1 MFWHEYA
8 KIPRHTSQ
16 NAITEGDFKCILTRN
31 CEGTEQL
38 REVTDKTVRKQ
49 CKYEEEHTVKKY
61 GVNEL
66 RQMFLDFFESKG
78 HLVMNSFSLVPQ
90 NDNSLLLINAGMAP
104 LKPYFTGAEIPPR
117 TRVATC
123 QKCIRTG
130 DIENVGK
137 TARHGTFFEM
147 LGNFSFGDYFK
158 HEAIAWSWEFLTKVV
173 GLDENRLYP
182 SVYEEDDEAFDIWNK
197 EIGVPADRIFRF
209 GKEDNFW
216 EHGAGPCGPC
226 SEIYYDRGEKYGCG
240 KPGCTVGCDCDRY
253 MEVWN
258 NVFTQ
263 FENDGEGHYETLKQK
278 NIDTGM
284 GLERLAVVVQ
294 DVDSIFDVD
303 TLCAL
308 RNKVCEVAGKTY
320 GVHHDDDVSIRLIT
334 DHMRS
339 ATFLISDGVMPT
351 NEGRGYVLRR
361 LIRRAARHG
370 RLLGIEGPFLE
381 KLSETVIEGSK
392 DGYPELE
399 EKKTFILNVLH
410 NEESQFNKTIDQGLK
425 ILADLEAEM
434 KEAGKSVLGGSDAFR
449 LYDTYGFPIDLT
461 KEILE
466 EKGYTIDE
474 DGFKEEMEVQ
484 RKRARESRAVS
495 NYMGADATVYDEI
508 DRNITTEFD
517 GYDKLEAASKVT
529 VLTTETEI
537 VDSLM
542 EGQKGT
548 IFVEKTPFYA
558 TMGGQEGDTGVI
570 STANGVF
577 RVEDTIKLRGGKYGH
592 VGVMESGMIANG
604 DEVTLKVDEQ
614 ERKDTCKNHSATH
627 LLQKALK
634 TVLGAHV
641 EQKGSLVNPTR
652 LRFDFAHFQAM
663 TAEEIA
669 EVEAL
674 VNKEIQ
680 AALPVTTQVMGIE
693 EAKKTGAMALFG
705 EKYGDEVRV
714 VSMGDFSVELCGGTH
729 VANTANITLFK
740 IVSEAGVAA
749 GVRRIEALTG
759 NNVIEY
765 YRQMEENLHTIA
777 KTLKTSP
784 AEIPEKIAHLQKE
797 VKELQS
803 ENESLKSKMAQ
814 DSLGNVMDQ
823 VVEVK
828 GVKVLAAA
836 VDGVDMNGL
845 RDLGDQLKEKL
856 GEGVVVLASAKDGK
870 VSLLAMATQGAMD
883 KGAHAGN
890 LIKAAAA
897 IVGGGGGGRPNMAQ
911 AGGKNPDKIPEAI
924 AKIAELVE
932 GQLK

>member
-1 MFWHEYA
+1 MFLE
-8 KIPRHTSQ
+8 K
-16 NAITEGDFKCILTRN
+16 LRN
-31 CEGTEQL
+31 RGAS
-38 REVTDKTVRKQ
+38 DSN
-49 CKYEEEHTVKKY
+49 KYEEEHTVKKY

-320 GVHHDDDVSIRLIT
+320 GVNHEDDVSIRLIT

-495 NYMGADATVYDEI
+495 NYMGADATVNDEI
-508 DRNITTEFD
+508 DRNITTEFT
-517 GYDKLEAASKVT
+517 GYDKLEATSKVT

-570 STANGVF
+570 TTANGVF

-592 VGVMESGMIANG
+592 VGVMESGMISNG

-663 TAEEIA
+663 TPEEIA
-669 EVEAL
+669 ETEAL

-680 AALPVTTQVMGIE
+680 AALPVTTQIMGIE

-784 AEIPEKIAHLQKE
+784 AEITEKITHLQKE

-828 GVKVLAAA
+828 GVKVLASA

-924 AKIAELVE
+924 AKVAELVE

>member
-1 MFWHEYA
+1 MFLE
-8 KIPRHTSQ
+8 K
-16 NAITEGDFKCILTRN
+16 LRN
-31 CEGTEQL
+31 RGAS
-38 REVTDKTVRKQ
+38 DSN
-49 CKYEEEHTVKKY
+49 KYEEEHTVKKY

-320 GVHHDDDVSIRLIT
+320 GVNHEDDVSIRLIT

-508 DRNITTEFD
+508 DRNITTEFT
-517 GYDKLEAASKVT
+517 GYDKLEATSKVT

-570 STANGVF
+570 TTANGVF

-592 VGVMESGMIANG
+592 VGVMESGMISG
-604 DEVTLKVDEQ
+604 GEEVTLKVDEQ

-663 TAEEIA
+663 TPEEIA
-669 EVEAL
+669 ETEAL

-680 AALPVTTQVMGIE
+680 AALPVTTQIMGIE

-784 AEIPEKIAHLQKE
+784 AEITEKITHLQKE

-828 GVKVLAAA
+828 GVKVLASA

-870 VSLLAMATQGAMD
+870 VSLLAMATQGALD
-883 KGAHAGN
+883 KGAHAGH

-924 AKIAELVE
+924 AKVAELVE

>member
-1 MFWHEYA
+1 M
-8 KIPRHTSQ
+8 
-16 NAITEGDFKCILTRN
+16 
-31 CEGTEQL
+31 
-38 REVTDKTVRKQ
+38 
-49 CKYEEEHTVKKY
+49 KKY

-66 RQMFLDFFESKG
+66 RQMFLDFMESKG
-78 HLVMNSFSLVPQ
+78 HLVMKSFSLVPQ
-90 NDNSLLLINAGMAP
+90 GDKSLLLINAGMAP

-158 HEAIAWSWEFLTKVV
+158 HEAIAWSWEFLTEVV
-173 GLDENRLYP
+173 GLDPERLYP
-182 SVYEEDDEAFDIWNK
+182 SVYQEDDEAFEIWNK
-197 EIGVPADRIFRF
+197 EVGIPAERIFRF

-240 KPGCTVGCDCDRY
+240 KEGCTVGCDCDRY

-263 FENDGEGHYETLKQK
+263 FENDGNGNYETLKNK

-303 TLCAL
+303 TICSL
-308 RNKVCEVAGKTY
+308 RNLVCKIAGKEY
-320 GVHHDDDVSIRLIT
+320 GREYSDDVSIRLIT
-334 DHMRS
+334 DHIRS
-339 ATFLISDGVMPT
+339 ATFMISDGVMPT

-370 RLLGIEGPFLE
+370 RLLGIEGTFLA
-381 KLSETVIEGSK
+381 KLSEEVISGSK

-399 EKKTFILNVLH
+399 EKKEFIFKVLT
-410 NEESQFNKTIDQGLK
+410 NEENQFNKTIDQGLR
-425 ILADLEAEM
+425 ILSDMEEEM
-434 KEAGKSVLGGSDAFR
+434 KAAGGKTLSGENAFK
-449 LYDTYGFPIDLT
+449 LYDTYGFPLDLT
-461 KEILE
+461 EEILE
-466 EKGYTIDE
+466 EKGYGIDKE
-474 DGFKEEMEVQ
+474 GFASAMEEQ
-484 RKRARESRAVS
+484 RTKAREAREVT

-508 DRNITTEFD
+508 DTAVTTEFV
-517 GYDKLEAASKVT
+517 GYEHLTFDSEVT

-537 VDSLM
+537 VNALT

-548 IFVEKTPFYA
+548 IFTKETPFYA

-570 STANGVF
+570 ETANGRF
-577 RVEDTIKLRGGKYGH
+577 AVEDTIKLRGDKFGH
-592 VGVMESGMIANG
+592 VGHMESGMISAG
-604 DEVTLKVDEQ
+604 ETVSLKVNVSA
-614 ERKDTCKNHSATH
+614 RRDTEKNHSATH

-634 TVLGAHV
+634 TVLGSHV
-641 EQKGSLVNPTR
+641 EQKGSLVTPDR

-674 VNKEIQ
+674 VQEQIQ
-680 AALPVTTQVMGIE
+680 NGLAVRTDVMDIE
-693 EAKKTGAMALFG
+693 EAKKSGAMALFG
-705 EKYGDEVRV
+705 EKYEQKVRV
-714 VSMGDFSVELCGGTH
+714 VSMGNFSKELCGGTH
-729 VANTANITLFK
+729 VANTASIMLFK
-740 IVSEAGVAA
+740 IVSEAGIAA

-759 NNVIEY
+759 KGVLEY
-765 YRQMEENLHTIA
+765 YRKQEELLMAAA
-777 KTLKTSP
+777 KALKANP
-784 AEIPEKIAHLQKE
+784 GEITEKIAHLQGE
-797 VKELQS
+797 VKTLQS
-803 ENESLKSKMAQ
+803 ENEALKSKLAKGA
-814 DSLGNVMDQ
+814 LGDVMDK

-828 GVKVLAAA
+828 GVKLLAAS
-836 VDGVDMNGL
+836 VEGVDMNGL

-856 GEGVVVLASAKDGK
+856 GEGVVVLAAVNGGK
-870 VSLLAMATQGAMD
+870 VNLLAMATEEAQK

-911 AGGKNPDKIPEAI
+911 AGGKNPEKVEEAVK
-924 AKIAELVE
+924 AAAEILE
-932 GQLK
+932 QQIK